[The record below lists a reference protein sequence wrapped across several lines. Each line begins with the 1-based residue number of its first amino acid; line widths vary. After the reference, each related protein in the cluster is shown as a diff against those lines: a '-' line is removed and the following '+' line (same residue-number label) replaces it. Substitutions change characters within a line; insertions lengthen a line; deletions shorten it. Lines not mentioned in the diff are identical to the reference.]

1 MVTCILSSTRVIIKF
16 TIIDYVS
23 WLSLSKHVCVSDNNF
38 LSCTFWLANF
48 KCGVSFCARDRA
60 HKKALMSED
69 LVIQGQ
75 SHLQLVG
82 RSCIL

>member
-1 MVTCILSSTRVIIKF
+1 MRDKRTPK
-16 TIIDYVS
+16 D
-23 WLSLSKHVCVSDNNF
+23 VCGEA
-38 LSCTFWLANF
+38 TFWLANF
-48 KCGVSFCARDRA
+48 KCGVSFCAPDRA

-82 RSCIL
+82 RNCIL